1 MELAIPGAKHRIS
14 DKAIS
19 RVRADNITT
28 NNVMKEAENMI
39 DILYAEINVIGIVL
53 LLLFLNNMNRNSH
66 KKKTSDQYI
75 FNACM
80 IMNILIFLF
89 DTGMWMVDGNH
100 LAISR
105 TVNYVVTM
113 LYYVSNPL
121 ICLLW
126 LMYTDYKINESRNGL
141 LRRIRLYVIPC
152 AINTA
157 LSLISLFSGWLY
169 VIDTNN
175 NYMRGPYFW
184 VMAFVALFYLALS
197 FGLSVRDV
205 IINGWEENK
214 NINIHLVIFP
224 VGIIAA
230 SVIQIMFFGVSI
242 IWVCA
247 MIAFA
252 SIYINIQNGEI
263 STDHLTGLY
272 NRRRL
277 DEHFQRR
284 LKMRKKERLLFVIML
299 DLDDFKKINDE
310 YGHAVGDDALIE
322 MSELLRQVCKGS
334 DDFIARMGG
343 DEFVVLGER
352 ANTEEIIRL
361 MDEISS
367 AATEYNGRNKLGYL
381 LQPSMG
387 YSVYKKD
394 DTTNSFFATAD
405 QAMYRNKQER
415 KLARFK

>member
-1 MELAIPGAKHRIS
+1 MVIIPNTAYKLQEVDS
-14 DKAIS
+14 L
-19 RVRADNITT
+19 
-28 NNVMKEAENMI
+28 I
-39 DILYAEINVIGIVL
+39 DFLYAEINVIGIVL

-66 KKKTSDQYI
+66 KSVPVDQYI

-80 IMNILIFLF
+80 IINILIFIF
-89 DTGMWMVDGNH
+89 DTGMWMVDGHH

-105 TVNYVVTM
+105 TINYIVTM

-126 LMYTDYKINESRNGL
+126 LLYTDYKINESRKGL
-141 LRRIRLYVIPC
+141 LKRIHFYAIPC

-157 LSLISLFSGWLY
+157 LSLISLNTGWLY
-169 VIDTNN
+169 IIDTNN

-184 VMAFVALFYLALS
+184 AMAFVALFYLLLS
-197 FGLSVRDV
+197 FGISLRDV

-224 VGIIAA
+224 IGIITA
-230 SVIQIMFFGVSI
+230 SVIQIMFFSVSI
-242 IWVCA
+242 IWVCS
-247 MIAFA
+247 MLAFA

-284 LKMRKKERLLFVIML
+284 LKMHKKEHLLFSIMI

-310 YGHAVGDDALIE
+310 HGHAAGDYALIE
-322 MSELLRQVCKGS
+322 MSELLRQVCKGG

-343 DEFVVLGER
+343 DEFVILGER
-352 ANTEEIIRL
+352 TKTEEIIRL
-361 MDEISS
+361 IDEISS
-367 AATEYNGRNKLGYL
+367 AAIIYNEKRKLGYF

-394 DTTNSFFATAD
+394 DTANSFFATAD

-415 KLARFK
+415 KLARCK